1 VGGKEMLN
9 AKYGLDKVFSTGI
22 FESIENSWNKKSCSD
37 GKLKVCAMKCGI
49 EFDPFAEQF
58 N

>member
-1 VGGKEMLN
+1 LN
-9 AKYGLDKVFSTGI
+9 KVFDTGI
-22 FESIENSWNKKSCSD
+22 FDIIEQSWNIDGCSN
-37 GKLKVCAMKCGI
+37 GKLKVCSMKCGK